1 MENGIVIPCY
11 NEANRLKFNE
21 FRNFISQNSNYL
33 LCFVNDGSKDAT
45 LDQLLEFQ
53 AENSNQVRVVNLVEN
68 QGKAEAVRAGMLH
81 LLSETEVDRV
91 GFMDADLATDFIDY
105 KRLVQV
111 MIDEEKQMVVGSR
124 KMNLGNDVVRSAFRK
139 IASAAVGMVIN
150 LIIAMPV
157 RDTQCGAKVFE
168 RSTATYLFKQAF
180 ISRWLFDVELFI
192 RIRNLY
198 ESQVMS
204 RISEVGLLNWT
215 EVEGSKISL
224 TESLKFPVRLM
235 EIAYSYRLRSQ
246 LSSIK
251 GSLLMSLVP
260 SGNRAAYIRK

>member
-81 LLSETEVDRV
+81 LLSETEVD
-91 GFMDADLATDFIDY
+91 

-168 RSTATYLFKQAF
+168 RSTATYLFRQAF

-235 EIAYSYRLRSQ
+235 EIAYSYRVRSQ
-246 LSSIK
+246 LSSFK

-260 SGNRAAYIRK
+260 SGNRAA